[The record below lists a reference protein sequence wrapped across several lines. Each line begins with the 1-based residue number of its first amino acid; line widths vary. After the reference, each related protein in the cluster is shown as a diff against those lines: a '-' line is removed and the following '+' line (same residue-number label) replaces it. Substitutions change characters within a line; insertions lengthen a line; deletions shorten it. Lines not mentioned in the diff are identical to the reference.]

1 MLTVCLCVCVGARM
15 AIEVLSSVQTWIPAG
30 IDARFAGCM
39 SIALT
44 IEPRLLLS
52 SHDIGG
58 TGVRRDCRCVLF
70 SFIWFIYVAVTVCFP
85 PTLDDIY
92 FIHPWY
98 GI

>member
-1 MLTVCLCVCVGARM
+1 
-15 AIEVLSSVQTWIPAG
+15 
-30 IDARFAGCM
+30 
-39 SIALT
+39 
-44 IEPRLLLS
+44 
-52 SHDIGG
+52 
-58 TGVRRDCRCVLF
+58 LF